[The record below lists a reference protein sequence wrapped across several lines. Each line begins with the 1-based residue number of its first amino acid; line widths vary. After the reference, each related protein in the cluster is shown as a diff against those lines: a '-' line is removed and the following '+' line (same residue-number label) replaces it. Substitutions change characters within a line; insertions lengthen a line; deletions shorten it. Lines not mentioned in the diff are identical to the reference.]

1 MHDDFPLYLYMYV
14 YILPPTPSLCS
25 FCKHHTRSIHIR
37 LWAAVCSKPSRPQG
51 SLDLTEAKQ
60 CGAVKWRCNQNRPGT
75 NPKLFER
82 KYSSCS
88 FTTRKPTYFGFSGF
102 CKTLEFESLYFKIL
116 KWSLEFR
123 FRFKSNRIKPYIKRD
138 SSFPHL
144 HDRTFMG
151 HYH

>member
-1 MHDDFPLYLYMYV
+1 MISPYTYICMYIS
-14 YILPPTPSLCS
+14 Y
-25 FCKHHTRSIHIR
+25 HHHHHSAAFVSITRSIHIR

-82 KYSSCS
+82 RYPMLLIYNVPEKQHA
-88 FTTRKPTYFGFSGF
+88 YFRFSGF
-102 CKTLEFESLYFKIL
+102 CKTLQFESLYFKIL
-116 KWSLEFR
+116 KWGNDLWSFVFVSSL
-123 FRFKSNRIKPYIKRD
+123 IVYIKRD